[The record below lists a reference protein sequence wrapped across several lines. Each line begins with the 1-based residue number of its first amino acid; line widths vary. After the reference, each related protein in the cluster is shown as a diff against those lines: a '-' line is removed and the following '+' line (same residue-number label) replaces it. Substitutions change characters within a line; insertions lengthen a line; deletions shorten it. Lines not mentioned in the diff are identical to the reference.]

1 MSKGNFIGPFT
12 GGTNKSSGSFLGGT
26 TPPFADDYS
35 VLLDGVDEYI
45 NIDGVQTALAF
56 TTQGTW
62 SFWWKPVDATP
73 LAFEVLMSFGDTN
86 TSTVINA
93 YVRSTTGLLTISS
106 AINGISQFN
115 LTTDLAA
122 FSTGVWSHVC
132 LVQDGISPKIY
143 IDGSLVPQTFS
154 VTTDK
159 TIWFSGMAGLDNGRI
174 GSRNI
179 NNGGETLYS
188 NGNVDDIVF
197 TSDAKT
203 LAQVQNIY
211 NGGLPKDEA
220 AISNGVAYFK
230 IDGDIVNTCND
241 SIGSNNGTYVNVE
254 QADILDYN
262 SIYLDGVDEYLNIN
276 SIQTALASTTQGTI
290 SLWVKPVDAT
300 PIAMGSMFSFGSS
313 NSSSFLLA
321 RSNTDGKFSCDII
334 NAGSFEWNLTTDLAV
349 FSDNTWTHIALV
361 QDGVSPVLYVNGVA
375 VAQTFI
381 TSTDTTIWF
390 NDLTLN
396 NGRIGSL
403 NRNSIPDTFHY
414 NGNVGNVLF
423 TSDAKSGA
431 EILAIYNGGIRKDES
446 AISNGVSYL
455 SLKDSRDNFNSD
467 VPYQYRFYDS
477 IGSNNADSVNCEKAD
492 LDKATPSNSVFNLP
506 NALHEWYGVHASI
519 AGSTMTQPD
528 TGTIGGLTLINP
540 TALQIP
546 TFSSIGSRQSALSDG
561 VDDILQDA
569 TVNDFRGSDT
579 SGVMHFVFRTP
590 SSLATNNNILFSV
603 SKSAA
608 TTDRFFLF
616 VIGGVVRIIVSSGG
630 INTLIGG
637 ATSLST
643 NTDYIFSVY
652 SDGSLLKG
660 FLGTTL
666 QFNSSGASGIRW
678 FGDIAGTTTGLELLS
693 REIGNANY
701 LVSNQG
707 YVCYTPYVSDAAV
720 LADQLLIANEFGI
733 TV

>member
-1 MSKGNFIGPFT
+1 MGFNLRKHL
-12 GGTNKSSGSFLGGT
+12 GGGSGFNSGSGFGVPVGGGAT
-26 TPPFADDYS
+26 PFADLYS

-45 NIDGVQTALAF
+45 NIDGVQTALSG
-56 TTQGTW
+56 TSQGTI

-73 LAFEVLMSFGDTN
+73 LGFEVLMSFGDTN
-86 TSTVINA
+86 ASTVINA

-188 NGNVDDIVF
+188 NGNFDDIVF

-220 AISNGVAYFK
+220 AISNGVSYFK

-254 QADILDYN
+254 QIKIELD
-262 SIYLDGVDEYLNIN
+262 
-276 SIQTALASTTQGTI
+276 
-290 SLWVKPVDAT
+290 T
-300 PIAMGSMFSFGSS
+300 PYI
-313 NSSSFLLA
+313 
-321 RSNTDGKFSCDII
+321 
-334 NAGSFEWNLTTDLAV
+334 
-349 FSDNTWTHIALV
+349 
-361 QDGVSPVLYVNGVA
+361 
-375 VAQTFI
+375 
-381 TSTDTTIWF
+381 
-390 NDLTLN
+390 
-396 NGRIGSL
+396 
-403 NRNSIPDTFHY
+403 
-414 NGNVGNVLF
+414 
-423 TSDAKSGA
+423 
-431 EILAIYNGGIRKDES
+431 
-446 AISNGVSYL
+446 
-455 SLKDSRDNFNSD
+455 
-467 VPYQYRFYDS
+467 
-477 IGSNNADSVNCEKAD
+477 
-492 LDKATPSNSVFNLP
+492 FNLP
-506 NALHEWYGVHASI
+506 TALHEWYGVNASI
-519 AGSTMTQPD
+519 SGSTMTQPD
-528 TGTIGGLTLINP
+528 TGSIGGLTLINP
-540 TALQIP
+540 TASQIP

-569 TVNDFRGSDT
+569 IVNDFRGSDT

-590 SSLATNNNILFSV
+590 SSLAANNNILFSV

-666 QFNSSGASGIRW
+666 QFNAVGASGIRW

-707 YVCYTPYVSDAAV
+707 YVCYTPYISDAAV
-720 LADQLLIANEFGI
+720 LSDQLLIANEFGI